1 MLKWIEAT
9 GKNEDAAIK
18 NALEQLGLDRD
29 SVSVEVLERTKSGFF
44 GIGGNPAK
52 VKVTYEVPDEAPPA
66 EEPAPQAAPAP
77 QPEPAPKRERRAPRG
92 NRPTEQ
98 EAQVAHP
105 VEDPVPAEE
114 PAPAEPAA
122 PAPAPEA
129 AQPAA
134 AIQELP
140 LEGAELEQR
149 IRDFLTGLLE
159 HMGVSAQVKVQTQ
172 GERGVQVT
180 LEGEKL
186 GSLIGHRGDTLDA
199 IQQLTNYAV
208 NRGRSHR
215 VRIHVDAENYRAR
228 REESLQ
234 RLATKVAGKVVKY
247 RRNIT
252 LEPMNAYE
260 RHVIHETLQDYP
272 DIITYSTGAEPNRRT
287 VIAFSRGKHSY

>member
-9 GKNEDAAIK
+9 GKNEDAAVK

-29 SVSVEVLERTKSGFF
+29 SVSVEVLERAKSGFF

-52 VKVTYEVPDEAPPA
+52 VKVTYEVPDEPAEKETPPPA
-66 EEPAPQAAPAP
+66 EEPPAP
-77 QPEPAPKRERRAPRG
+77 RPKEPVKKPRPAPVKA
-92 NRPTEQ
+92 
-98 EAQVAHP
+98 
-105 VEDPVPAEE
+105 
-114 PAPAEPAA
+114 APAEPSEP
-122 PAPAPEA
+122 PALPVSGGRDQEEAPEEA
-129 AQPAA
+129 PMG
-134 AIQELP
+134 E
-140 LEGAELEQR
+140 AELVQR
-149 IRDFLTGLLE
+149 VQDFLTGLLE
-159 HMGVSAQVKVQTQ
+159 HMGVTAQVKVQTT
-172 GERGVQVT
+172 EKGVQVA